1 MPTYEYA
8 CDKCGRFE
16 VVQKITEEPLAECPT
31 CGGHV
36 QRLISKNVGIIFK
49 GSGFYITD
57 TRAAGNSA
65 ETSSDEKAS

>member
-16 VVQKITEEPLAECPT
+16 VVQKITEEPLADCPT
-31 CGGHV
+31 CGSHV

-57 TRAAGNSA
+57 TRAADSSAGN
-65 ETSSDEKAS
+65 SSDEKAS